1 MHQDKPHTLQ
11 RNRFS
16 AIDQVSD
23 KIFDRFDDIAP
34 DARNS
39 RGESEAIS
47 RPVSQQV
54 LPAAP
59 QMKPVASEAPPAAWA
74 AAVEAAAQELLGT
87 LIRTAAERPQPTDH
101 DLQRALIGAHVKDI
115 GPDASRRRAKLPDG
129 IDLLKGAPSR
139 ASDEALMA
147 SIRSMMTDQKRDF
160 SLRALPALEP
170 PVQDPKPI
178 LPTADGEMTEAASA
192 GFFDSVKSRV
202 IQAFAKDFTLAA
214 NVAFWGFL
222 ALFLFLDPHLSL
234 VLFGNAVFVLLAV
247 CFVFM
252 PERLTDAG
260 LEVWKRILALRR
272 DSEPQDS
279 SRQV

>member
-23 KIFDRFDDIAP
+23 KIFDKFDDIAP
-34 DARNS
+34 AARPS
-39 RGESEAIS
+39 RGEAETVS
-47 RPVSQQV
+47 RPVSQTA

-59 QMKPVASEAPPAAWA
+59 LMKPVASEVPPAAWA

-115 GPDASRRRAKLPDG
+115 GPDAARRRAKLPDG
-129 IDLLKGAPSR
+129 IDLLRGVPSP

-160 SLRALPALEP
+160 SLRALPLWNRPCRTPHRFAAANGAMVEP
-170 PVQDPKPI
+170 P
-178 LPTADGEMTEAASA
+178 
-192 GFFDSVKSRV
+192 
-202 IQAFAKDFTLAA
+202 
-214 NVAFWGFL
+214 
-222 ALFLFLDPHLSL
+222 
-234 VLFGNAVFVLLAV
+234 
-247 CFVFM
+247 
-252 PERLTDAG
+252 
-260 LEVWKRILALRR
+260 
-272 DSEPQDS
+272 
-279 SRQV
+279 